1 MGEPLKR
8 LYCYRLV
15 ATFLFIFGMAVP
27 SLAGAPTEQL
37 RETTDKI
44 LSILNSPDFKN
55 PAKYP
60 EKRQLIRNIGY
71 DRFDWAEMSRR
82 VLGRYWAQR
91 TDQEKKAFVDL
102 FGQFLEQIYI
112 DRIKEYSGET
122 IQYKG
127 ESVEDQYGKVSA
139 VVVTPK
145 EQEISV
151 EYKVIKHGNDW
162 LIYDVVLEGVSL
174 VNNYRTQFDS
184 ILLKSSFQDLIKR
197 LQAKIASK

>member
-1 MGEPLKR
+1 
-8 LYCYRLV
+8 
-15 ATFLFIFGMAVP
+15 MAVP

-151 EYKVIKHGNDW
+151 EYRVIKHGNDW

-184 ILLKSSFQDLIKR
+184 ILLKSSFQDLIKK
-197 LQAKIASK
+197 LEAKIASK